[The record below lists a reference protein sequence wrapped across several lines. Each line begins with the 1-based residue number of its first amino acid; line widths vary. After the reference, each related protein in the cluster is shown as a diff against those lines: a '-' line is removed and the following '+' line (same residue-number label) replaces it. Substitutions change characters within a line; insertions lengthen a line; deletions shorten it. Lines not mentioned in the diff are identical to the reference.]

1 MPPYHQSGA
10 DCILPG
16 VSVDFYHRFDRLVPG
31 LYALIWEQGLGMGLD
46 RVTIDDALEAFE
58 DDVEVCTLLQ
68 PLRAQPR
75 VKR

>member
-1 MPPYHQSGA
+1 MYSYHQSEA
-10 DCILPG
+10 DCTLPG
-16 VSVDFYHRFDRLVPG
+16 VSVDLYHRFDRLLPG

-68 PLRAQPR
+68 PIQPKPHMQR
-75 VKR
+75 